1 MRDNRLMLYN
11 WQQPDWPDFRYDTAI
26 FQDRL
31 STLVGHAG
39 RVSGLLDALPEQFGE
54 DAEIDLMIDEA
65 VHSSAIEGETL
76 PRNEVMSSIRNRL
89 GLNAVPEPVRD
100 GLARGAGHL
109 MVAVRSTFAE
119 PLSEQML
126 CEWHAL
132 LLGDGGS
139 PLKVGAWRD
148 GSDPMQVV
156 SGRIDR
162 PTVHFEAP
170 PSATVPAEMSR
181 YIGWFNATAPGGESC
196 IPDAAVR
203 SAIAHL
209 YFESIHPFEDGN
221 GRIGR
226 ALSEK
231 VLSQGLGR
239 PAILSLSR
247 VIESKR
253 NDYYAA
259 LQAAQRGNGIT
270 EWISY
275 FIDVVLAAQ
284 LSAEAQIT
292 FVVRK
297 SHFLR
302 QFADQFNERQLKA
315 VQRML
320 DAGPE
325 GFQGGMNARKY
336 TSLTKASKATATRD
350 LQELVSM
357 GVLDAIGAG
366 RSSAYVLTFSDVKR

>member
-1 MRDNRLMLYN
+1 MLYN
-11 WQQPDWPDFRYDTAI
+11 WQQPDWPDFRYDPAV
-26 FQDRL
+26 FRDRL
-31 STLVGHAG
+31 LLLAEHAG
-39 RVSGLLDALPEQFGE
+39 RVSGMLDALPGPFGE
-54 DAEIDLMIDEA
+54 DTEIDLMIDEA

-100 GLARGAGHL
+100 VLARGAGHL
-109 MVAVRSTFAE
+109 MVAVRSSFTE
-119 PLSEQML
+119 SLSERML
-126 CEWHAL
+126 FEWHTL
-132 LLGDGGS
+132 LLEDGGS
-139 PLKVGAWRD
+139 PLNVGAWRK

-170 PSATVPAEMSR
+170 PSAAVPAEMGR
-181 YIGWFNATAPGGESC
+181 YIEWFNVTAPGGKSC
-196 IPDAAVR
+196 IREAAVR

-231 VLSQGLGR
+231 ALSQGLGR

-253 NDYYAA
+253 NGYYAA
-259 LQAAQRGNGIT
+259 LQAAQRGNEIT
-270 EWISY
+270 EWVSY

-302 QFADQFNERQLKA
+302 QFEGRFNERQSKV

-320 DAGPE
+320 DAGAE

-357 GVLDAIGAG
+357 GALEAIGGG
-366 RSSAYVLTFSDVKR
+366 RSSAYLLKFNGFPR

>member
-1 MRDNRLMLYN
+1 MLYN
-11 WQQPDWPDFRYDTAI
+11 WQHPDWPEFRFDPEV
-26 FQDRL
+26 FRNRL
-31 STLVGHAG
+31 VILAEHTG

-89 GLNAVPEPVRD
+89 GLNVIPEPVRD
-100 GLARGAGHL
+100 ALARGAGNL
-109 MVAVRSTFAE
+109 MVAVRSSFAE
-119 PLSEQML
+119 PLTEDML
-126 CEWHAL
+126 FEWHTL

-139 PLKVGAWRD
+139 PLKVGAWRH

-170 PSATVPAEMSR
+170 PSATVPLEMNR
-181 YIGWFNATAPGGESC
+181 YVEWFNATAQGGKSWIRE
-196 IPDAAVR
+196 AAVR

-239 PAILSLSR
+239 PAILSFSR
-247 VIESKR
+247 AIESRR
-253 NDYYAA
+253 NDYYDA
-259 LQAAQRGNGIT
+259 LQAAQRGNEIT

-275 FIDVVLAAQ
+275 FIDVVLSAQ
-284 LSAEAQIT
+284 FMAEAQIL

-302 QFADQFNERQLKA
+302 QFADRFNERQSKA
-315 VQRML
+315 VHRML
-320 DAGPE
+320 EAGPE

-336 TSLTKASKATATRD
+336 VSITKVSKATATRD
-350 LQELVSM
+350 LQELVTM
-357 GVLDAIGAG
+357 GALEAVGAG
-366 RSSAYVLTFSDVKR
+366 RSSGYELRLPEPKR